1 MKGKALHV
9 YWDTAVGIILVS
21 AECLGQQV
29 VFMEPL
35 GKIDTNT
42 AEVHAEGTVYRV
54 VDGARYR
61 PWLENESARRA
72 LALYKLAFAVLTGA
86 GNAQRQPAAYH
97 IALVPGGNHA
107 AVGFRIQTE
116 AAIEDHDKQAYI
128 LLDPDPRSFE
138 TTLLH
143 ETGHVVMHMLSGG
156 QQLPAA
162 DVCSIPHTT
171 AALTDRMT
179 AFSEGWAIHLE
190 ALAAHLAA
198 SDELRRTYH
207 RAGALFGDV
216 PYRESEY
223 FLPAA
228 DVASYAQNF
237 ARYQEVR
244 ENAYAFQ
251 SAFKQS
257 GYLRAQLDKAR
268 DMALVRDANQ
278 LLQSEGFYASF
289 FFLFAIRGPELP
301 SEPVVAA
308 REENML
314 QTLAAMFARVKPEAD
329 TPWLVEFVRS
339 YMESFPRERDEIVQ
353 VLNDLSRG
361 VFVDSQAAALWRNH
375 YLAALKLDLKNL
387 NRETIAAKRRE
398 WNTRVARN
406 PQVLSSPLGPQVPC
420 LVSSVLI
427 KVEAF
432 GEAQPLLFDLNTAEE
447 GVLRSVPSM
456 SDELLQRWTEER
468 AKRPFASLADFKER
482 VSDAP
487 ACR

>member
-1 MKGKALHV
+1 LAGVLFACGH
-9 YWDTAVGIILVS
+9 AF
-21 AECLGQQV
+21 AQQV
-29 VFMEPL
+29 VFLEPL
-35 GKIDTNT
+35 GNVETNT
-42 AEVHAEGTVYRV
+42 AEVHAERVVYRV
-54 VDGARYR
+54 VDGAGYR

-72 LALYKLAFAVLTGA
+72 LTLYKLAFAVLTGA
-86 GNAQRQPAAYH
+86 GNPQRQPAAYY

-107 AVGFRIQTE
+107 AVGFRIQTDSALE
-116 AAIEDHDKQAYI
+116 NHEKQAYI
-128 LLDPDPRSFE
+128 LLDPDPRSFQ

-143 ETGHVVMHMLSGG
+143 ETGHVAMHMLSGG

-162 DVCSIPHTT
+162 DLCSIPHTT

-190 ALAAHLAA
+190 ALAAHLA
-198 SDELRRTYH
+198 SSPDLRRSYH

-244 ENAYAFQ
+244 ENSYAFQ
-251 SAFKQS
+251 SAFKQA

-268 DMALVRDANQ
+268 DMALIRNANQ

-301 SEPVVAA
+301 SEPLVAA

-314 QTLAAMFARVKPEAD
+314 QAMSAMFARVKPEAD

-339 YMESFPRERDEIVQ
+339 YIETFPKERDEIVQ
-353 VLNDLSRG
+353 AVNELSRG

-387 NRETIAAKRRE
+387 NRDAIAAKRRE

-406 PQVLSSPLGPQVPC
+406 PEVLASLLGPQIACSIPS
-420 LVSSVLI
+420 VSI

-447 GVLRSVPSM
+447 GVLRTVPSM

-482 VSDAP
+482 VRDGPS
-487 ACR
+487 CR